1 MALDMTTASAIL
13 KTLYPAVRVK
23 SITYKNNPLLA
34 MLPKDESFTGKNLE
48 VPLQYGNPQG
58 RSANFANAQTN
69 VGNSAY
75 KSFLITR
82 IKDYGVATIDNE
94 TIKAAQDNKG
104 SFLRTL
110 ESEMNNMLF
119 SLRRSLATALYR
131 NGSGSI
137 GQLSASSGVTTL
149 ITLSE
154 KRDHTNFEVGM
165 VLELSTADGG
175 GAVKTGTTKITAIN
189 RGAGQL
195 TVATDMSTFSAAGAQ
210 NDFIFMQGDYDAK
223 ISGLAAWIPTSAPG
237 ATPFF
242 SVARNLDTERLGGV
256 RIAGGGLPIEEI
268 LIDTMEQMGSYGASP
283 DKFFMNFRE
292 WGSLAKTLE
301 GKVQI
306 INIEVDGVVGFRGM
320 RMQGPTGSVDIIP
333 DVNCPAGLGYLLQLD
348 TWSLKSLGPTPHLF
362 DTDGLTSLRQAN
374 ADGVEVRGQY
384 YAQLCCSA
392 PGWNAVVTF

>member
-34 MLPKDESFTGKNLE
+34 MLPKDENFTGKNLE

-69 VGNSAY
+69 AGNSAY

-94 TIKAAQDNKG
+94 TIEAAKDNKG
-104 SFLRTL
+104 AFLRTL
-110 ESEMNNMLF
+110 ETEMNNMLF
-119 SLRRSLATALYR
+119 SIRRSLATALYR

-137 GQLSASSGVTTL
+137 GQLSATSGVTTL

-175 GAVKTGTTKITAIN
+175 GSVKSGTTKITAIN

-195 TVATDMSTFSAAGAQ
+195 TVATSLATFSAAGAQ

-223 ISGLAAWIPTSAPG
+223 VSGLAAWIPSSAPG

-242 SVARNLDTERLGGV
+242 SVDRTLDTERLGGV
-256 RIAGGGLPIEEI
+256 RIAGNGLPIEEI

-348 TWSLKSLGPTPHLF
+348 TWSLKSLGPTPHIF
-362 DTDGLTSLRQAN
+362 DTDGLTSLRQAT

-384 YAQLCCSA
+384 YAQLCCNA
-392 PGWNAVVTF
+392 PGWNAVVSF